1 MVSWSGKESDRFGK
15 KSMERFIAMGTR
27 FSKELRPHAV
37 KTVLMSTLPI
47 EEQVIVCAHRFD
59 VDA

>member
-1 MVSWSGKESDRFGK
+1 
-15 KSMERFIAMGTR
+15 MERFIAMGTR

-47 EEQVIVCAHRFD
+47 EEQVIVCAHGFD